1 MFVWICILRVGCF
14 NSVGSVALLLIVYR
28 WLGWCAGC
36 WNFWWVSVV
45 SVVVVVFCL
54 GLVIGLIWVCLGVS
68 SNDCFVVVVVDSV
81 GWTLL
86 VRFAFAGFVVVW

>member
-1 MFVWICILRVGCF
+1 MRVGCF

-28 WLGWCAGC
+28 WLGWCTGC

-45 SVVVVVFCL
+45 SVVFVVFCL

-86 VRFAFAGFVVVW
+86 VRFAFAGFVVVWWL